1 MNEVGTTVSFI
12 RLATYQQRVSPG
24 QILLTETVCCIL
36 FGSFD
41 TLEYREISPSS
52 LPPVNWAGGLS
63 RSDPLRIPGMS
74 NQVGIDV
81 TTYRRLKWL
90 QNCVDFGLTRV
101 IPYTKSYGSTSWRF
115 SCFKE
120 RLTIPVEVVTEWG
133 LNDGKP
139 FEVNVRWEVA
149 NDTHQHAFAAMA
161 EESDDGRRVGIQ
173 VSKNIR
179 NHWVHHWIV
188 RNIPSAVP
196 LANTLHDFLTGK
208 IVEKNY
214 T

>member
-81 TTYRRLKWL
+81 TTYRRLK
-90 QNCVDFGLTRV
+90 
-101 IPYTKSYGSTSWRF
+101 
-115 SCFKE
+115 
-120 RLTIPVEVVTEWG
+120 
-133 LNDGKP
+133 
-139 FEVNVRWEVA
+139 
-149 NDTHQHAFAAMA
+149 
-161 EESDDGRRVGIQ
+161 
-173 VSKNIR
+173 
-179 NHWVHHWIV
+179 
-188 RNIPSAVP
+188 
-196 LANTLHDFLTGK
+196 
-208 IVEKNY
+208 
-214 T
+214 